1 MDKEEQGTFVDCV
14 YCGLIK
20 PELKGTKQCPKC
32 GGVSRAF
39 KAMRMMDRS
48 TSEREL
54 LDRIFRIQLNQE
66 GKLPKDDL
74 INLLTSVVVYNFDFK
89 SGLIN
94 LIREIENE

>member
-1 MDKEEQGTFVDCV
+1 MDQEQGTIVDCV

-20 PELKGTKQCPKC
+20 PELKGTKECPKC

-54 LDRIFRIQLNQE
+54 LDQIFRIQMDQD
-66 GKLPKDDL
+66 GKIPIDELL
-74 INLLTSVVVYNFDFK
+74 NLLTMVGVYNFDFR
-89 SGLIN
+89 SALIN
-94 LIREIENE
+94 LIKEIENE